1 MSTDVVLIQNQSI
14 ADDSSIFKISRTGL
28 IITGNPTFTE
38 WQNYGNVLR
47 YVEGSIHWAL
57 GDWLNYG
64 EQTYGEMYS
73 QALEITD
80 YTKGTLRNS
89 KWVAS
94 VFDLSCRHDNLPFSY
109 HQEVATL
116 MKDDLETASELLDMA
131 ETETWKLKELRQAV
145 KEVKRKQFA
154 NASIHLSTPDDF
166 TLLFGDMQDECK
178 GISDNSIDL
187 ILTDP
192 PYPQEYLPLWDEL
205 AFMSQRVLKPSGW
218 LITYSGSLHLN
229 YVMNTL
235 SKQLSYYW
243 QLCLRHRE
251 GTQLIHPRN
260 IIAEWKP
267 ILIFQ
272 KEPISHQEQTI
283 VDLIDFEKMDKK
295 WHDWQQGAQAPAFL
309 IENFSKQGDTVLDCF
324 SGSGTFPITAYKMN
338 RKAIA
343 IDNDEQNI
351 NIMKGLLN
359 GIQNE

>member
-1 MSTDVVLIQNQSI
+1 MNELALNNQY
-14 ADDSSIFKISRTGL
+14 FELKPTGL
-28 IITGNPTFTE
+28 IINGQPTFEAYELAMDT
-38 WQNYGNVLR
+38 LR
-47 YVEGSIHWAL
+47 YIEGSIQWWL
-57 GDWLNYG
+57 GDLLNAV
-64 EQTYGEMYS
+64 EKDYGEMYS
-73 QALEITD
+73 QLVDETD
-80 YTKGTLRNS
+80 YTRGTLRNS